1 MLQKK
6 IEQLEAELEEK
17 NKRQKVEE
25 STVST
30 KETAVATS
38 PTSTN
43 LFQFSCIT
51 SQDFQNEKQR
61 AIDEALEA
69 ATAKAEAEKKKLREE
84 AEVAAVTAE
93 DEKKQALEAAEAE
106 KQKALEAATTTAE
119 AEKKKLEKKLKQ
131 RIHELEQQIVLQKI
145 KPTTPPRLVK
155 QALIASI
162 ASLCSPPKPYD
173 A

>member
-84 AEVAAVTAE
+84 AEAAA
-93 DEKKQALEAAEAE
+93 
-106 KQKALEAATTTAE
+106 AATATAE

-131 RIHELEQQIVLQKI
+131 RIYELE
-145 KPTTPPRLVK
+145 
-155 QALIASI
+155 
-162 ASLCSPPKPYD
+162 
-173 A
+173 